1 MSLWQSVKA
10 ACDQTKTS
18 ARLVQHTSGKIYVFD
33 CPKWSNNAASVFK
46 FHQPNAVICVEQASS
61 SLSGFV
67 LIIEEKKAKNVM
79 YRIWASLFAT
89 LIVYAFLWF
98 LLHYEND
105 YGGNDD
111 DYDTNNNNAS
121 NMVRLFSRSLFRFL
135 NQSTRGECGSHDNH
149 NNINR
154 NCSKKL

>member
-33 CPKWSNNAASVFK
+33 CPKWSNSVASVFK
-46 FHQPNAVICVEQASS
+46 FKQPNAVICVEQASS

-67 LIIEEKKAKNVM
+67 LVIEEKKAKNVV

-98 LLHYEND
+98 LLHYDEQGCD
-105 YGGNDD
+105 GGN
-111 DYDTNNNNAS
+111 NN
-121 NMVRLFSRSLFRFL
+121 MYRLFSRSLFRFL
-135 NQSTRGECGSHDNH
+135 NQSGSNDT
-149 NNINR
+149 NNNSNSNGDSH
-154 NCSKKL
+154 NCSRKM

>member
-33 CPKWSNNAASVFK
+33 CPKWSNSVASVFK
-46 FHQPNAVICVEQASS
+46 FKQPNAVICVEQAST

-67 LIIEEKKAKNVM
+67 LVIEEKKAKNVV

-98 LLHYEND
+98 LLHYDEQ
-105 YGGNDD
+105 GG
-111 DYDTNNNNAS
+111 NNNNNNGDDYAS
-121 NMVRLFSRSLFRFL
+121 DNMYRLFSRSLLRFL
-135 NQSTRGECGSHDNH
+135 NQSGINDTNNNSNSNNGDSH
-149 NNINR
+149 
-154 NCSKKL
+154 NCSRKM

>member
-33 CPKWSNNAASVFK
+33 CPKWSNSVASVFK
-46 FHQPNAVICVEQASS
+46 FKQPNAVICVEQASS

-67 LIIEEKKAKNVM
+67 LVIEEKKAKNVV

-98 LLHYEND
+98 LLHYDEK
-105 YGGNDD
+105 GGNGDDD
-111 DYDTNNNNAS
+111 DYAGNN
-121 NMVRLFSRSLFRFL
+121 MYRLFSRSLFRFL
-135 NQSTRGECGSHDNH
+135 NQSGSSNDNNC
-149 NNINR
+149 NNGDNNNNR
-154 NCSKKL
+154 NCSRKM

>member
-33 CPKWSNNAASVFK
+33 CPKWSNSVASVFK
-46 FHQPNAVICVEQASS
+46 FKQPNAVICVEQAST

-67 LIIEEKKAKNVM
+67 LVIEEKKAKNVV

-98 LLHYEND
+98 LLHYDEQ
-105 YGGNDD
+105 GGNDD
-111 DYDTNNNNAS
+111 NDYAGD
-121 NMVRLFSRSLFRFL
+121 NMYRLFSRSLFRFL
-135 NQSTRGECGSHDNH
+135 NQSGSNYNNGNNTDNS
-149 NNINR
+149 
-154 NCSKKL
+154 NCSRKM